1 MSLHDYVFL
10 SLNSYFFGSFEVKT
24 YCNLEFLR
32 VRLLPVNQSKF
43 AHINSNEINE
53 GKKTTIKVE
62 EGHA

>member
-1 MSLHDYVFL
+1 MTMY
-10 SLNSYFFGSFEVKT
+10 SYFFGSFEVKT